1 MTGFLSSTGWSWFS
15 HISFAPETEAP
26 KSECIG
32 CGENQEEREREVKAS
47 WLMGS
52 LCRGVET
59 AL

>member
-32 CGENQEEREREVKAS
+32 CGENQEERERGEGKLVDGES
-47 WLMGS
+47 
-52 LCRGVET
+52 V
-59 AL
+59 